1 MARHLRTAHRQL
13 HRHAFTLLLLLLV
26 PAFARVA
33 GAAAPTFIG
42 TFTYGALC
50 SPRGIGVGPSGDV
63 YLGSDCLNPF
73 MARFNSAGAIIGGW
87 DFFPPYVG
95 SPNGVAVDGS
105 GNVFVTD
112 YEGNRVHKYTPAGA
126 FITSWATLAQPVDV
140 AVNGAGEVYVLCA
153 LARRVQRF
161 TNGGALLA
169 TFGST
174 GGAPGQFQDP
184 SGIGIDASGRVHI
197 TDHTR
202 ARVMRFLPGGSFDM
216 EFATVPGAT
225 DVEVGTDGNVYVV
238 RWEGGG
244 AIQYSATGTPLLTF
258 GALDGGYRIAVSATG
273 ALYISE
279 QTATRVSK
287 FQIEATTPTTRT
299 TFARVKA
306 LYR

>member
-13 HRHAFTLLLLLLV
+13 HRHAFTFLLLLLV

-33 GAAAPTFIG
+33 VAAAPTFVG
-42 TFTYGALC
+42 TFTYGGLC
-50 SPRGIGVGPSGDV
+50 SPRGVGVAPSGDV
-63 YLGSDCLNPF
+63 YVGSDCLNPF
-73 MARFNSAGAIIGGW
+73 MVRFDGAGAVIGGW
-87 DFFPPYVG
+87 DFYPVYLG
-95 SPNGVAVDGS
+95 SPNGVTVDGS

-112 YEGNRVHKYTPAGA
+112 YDGNRVHKYTHAGA
-126 FITSWATLAQPVDV
+126 FITSWATLTQPVDL

-153 LARRVQRF
+153 LARRVQKF

-184 SGIGIDASGRVHI
+184 TGIGIDVGGRVHV
-197 TDHTR
+197 TDYTR
-202 ARVMRFLPGGSFDM
+202 ARVMRFLADGSFDL
-216 EFATVPGAT
+216 EFATLPGPA
-225 DVEVGTDGNVYVV
+225 DVAGGIDGNLYVV
-238 RWEGGG
+238 RYEGGA
-244 AIQYSATGTPLLTF
+244 AIQYSPTGTLLHTF
-258 GALDGGYRIAVSATG
+258 GALDGPYRIAVGATG
-273 ALYISE
+273 ALYITE